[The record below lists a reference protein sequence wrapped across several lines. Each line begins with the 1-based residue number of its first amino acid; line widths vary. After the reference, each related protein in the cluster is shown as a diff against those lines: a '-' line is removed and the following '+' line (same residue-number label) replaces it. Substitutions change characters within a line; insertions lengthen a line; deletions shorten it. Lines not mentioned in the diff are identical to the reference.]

1 MYASQFNNFLGKVLG
16 KLLILV
22 RQRKT

>member
-1 MYASQFNNFLGKVLG
+1 MKILG

-22 RQRKT
+22 TT